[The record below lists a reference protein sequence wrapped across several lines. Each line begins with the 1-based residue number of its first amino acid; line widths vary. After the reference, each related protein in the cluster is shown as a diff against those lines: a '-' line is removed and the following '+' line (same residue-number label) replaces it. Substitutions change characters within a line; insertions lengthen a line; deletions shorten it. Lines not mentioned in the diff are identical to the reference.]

1 MMQHDSNVMAAV
13 LSKAP
18 SGYSTSWGSL
28 AEHFHQLSQYYPS
41 YTEMQKI
48 TSTMS
53 SAGVMSGF
61 NSAVTNDPSKYYWNP
76 QGALTA
82 LGSNL
87 NLDSTMKASYLY
99 GSHATGLDYVPFDGY
114 IAKLHQG
121 ERVLSAVKAR
131 AMDMEEAS
139 IDLSRFRRP
148 DNNALLSVIESLKAE
163 VRKLREEQAQQTE
176 SMIRS
181 NFDANDRAASTVVEG
196 TKDAAKSSTWRE
208 RNKPELN

>member
-1 MMQHDSNVMAAV
+1 
-13 LSKAP
+13 
-18 SGYSTSWGSL
+18 
-28 AEHFHQLSQYYPS
+28 
-41 YTEMQKI
+41 MQKI
-48 TSTMS
+48 TSTMT

-131 AMDMEEAS
+131 AMDMQEAG
-139 IDLSRFRRP
+139 IDFSRFGRGDGNKALVEEVKALRSQVAKQSEQ
-148 DNNALLSVIESLKAE
+148 NAELMAALARVIAESTDKAAD
-163 VRKLREEQAQQTE
+163 K
-176 SMIRS
+176 
-181 NFDANDRAASTVVEG
+181 VVDG